1 MAVTKASEQWVACS
15 RVSAVTWG
23 AATVCPPCF
32 CLPHLEKVL
41 GVRLS
46 SVVEHLPS
54 LFITLGSVTSI
65 PHACN
70 LSAQQNEVV
79 AS

>member
-1 MAVTKASEQWVACS
+1 MAVTKASEQWVAYS